1 MNATEQTYF
10 CVYTIS
16 TDDGQLLGCDP
27 MFVDSGGID
36 FGIVPA
42 AHHEQLQFIFQR
54 GANNLKH

>member
-36 FGIVPA
+36 FGIGPCPKPEYWQV
-42 AHHEQLQFIFQR
+42 FR
-54 GANNLKH
+54 G